1 MSKKEKQETKTGKK
15 KIKTW
20 QIVTAVFAVIL
31 LALLVNIVKQSMG
44 AAAAGTPVMT
54 VQVLKG
60 DITQT
65 VDTSGSVESEE
76 SKTYFAQVGAT
87 I

>member
-31 LALLVNIVKQSMG
+31 LASTLGKHRKTVHGSCSSRNTG
-44 AAAAGTPVMT
+44 NDRAGTE
-54 VQVLKG
+54 G
-60 DITQT
+60 
-65 VDTSGSVESEE
+65 
-76 SKTYFAQVGAT
+76 
-87 I
+87 

>member
-31 LALLVNIVKQSMG
+31 LALLVNIVKQSIDR
-44 AAAAGTPVMT
+44 
-54 VQVLKG
+54 K
-60 DITQT
+60 
-65 VDTSGSVESEE
+65 SV
-76 SKTYFAQVGAT
+76 V
-87 I
+87 

>member
-15 KIKTW
+15 QIKTW

-54 VQVLKG
+54 FSAV
-60 DITQT
+60 
-65 VDTSGSVESEE
+65 GSNESIWGV
-76 SKTYFAQVGAT
+76 KYFE
-87 I
+87 

>member
-44 AAAAGTPVMT
+44 AAAAGTPGHAGIFP
-54 VQVLKG
+54 QAESFLSGKQPVLG
-60 DITQT
+60 R
-65 VDTSGSVESEE
+65 
-76 SKTYFAQVGAT
+76 
-87 I
+87 

>member
-1 MSKKEKQETKTGKK
+1 MSKKEKQETKK

-44 AAAAGTPVMT
+44 AAAAGT
-54 VQVLKG
+54 
-60 DITQT
+60 
-65 VDTSGSVESEE
+65 
-76 SKTYFAQVGAT
+76 GAGT
-87 I
+87 EPHLGRHGALI

>member
-44 AAAAGTPVMT
+44 AAAAGT
-54 VQVLKG
+54 
-60 DITQT
+60 
-65 VDTSGSVESEE
+65 
-76 SKTYFAQVGAT
+76 GAGT
-87 I
+87 GPHLGRHGALIGKKMY

>member
-44 AAAAGTPVMT
+44 AAAAGTPVTT
-54 VQVLKG
+54 V
-60 DITQT
+60 
-65 VDTSGSVESEE
+65 
-76 SKTYFAQVGAT
+76 
-87 I
+87 

>member
-44 AAAAGTPVMT
+44 ACSSRNTGNDRAGTE
-54 VQVLKG
+54 G
-60 DITQT
+60 
-65 VDTSGSVESEE
+65 
-76 SKTYFAQVGAT
+76 
-87 I
+87 